1 MTATKINDR
10 LSVSK
15 QPELDSF
22 KSFKEA
28 GFTTLIN
35 NRPDG
40 EDHDQPGT
48 AAEQNAAKDAG
59 LHYDHIPVT
68 GPTIT
73 EADIRRFQAVLNE
86 SAGPVFA
93 HCKGGT
99 RSLTLFVLGEVLDG
113 RMREDEI
120 VPFGE
125 SHGYNLSGAVTWLQR
140 NRP

>member
-1 MTATKINDR
+1 MAPTKINDR

-15 QPELDSF
+15 QPDLDDFNSF
-22 KSFKEA
+22 NEA

-48 AAEQNAAKDAG
+48 AAEQSAAKDAG
-59 LHYDHIPVT
+59 LNYAHIPVT
-68 GPTIT
+68 GASIT
-73 EADIRRFQAVLNE
+73 EADIRQFQNVLRE
-86 SAGPVFA
+86 SDGPVLA

-113 RMREDEI
+113 RMQEDEI
-120 VPFGE
+120 LPFGE
-125 SHGYNLSGAVTWLQR
+125 SHGYNLTGALAWLQR